1 MTHLFKIPLI
11 EVVSLLGDEVCEER
25 RLLLQF
31 LCAHFE
37 ELLGLP
43 ALLLELGVHGVLVQ
57 TVDKLDE
64 VGLEEVKMLRHCDL
78 EGLERL

>member
-25 RLLLQF
+25 RLLLKF
-31 LCAHFE
+31 LGAHFE
-37 ELLGLP
+37 ELLSLP

-57 TVDKLDE
+57 AVD
-64 VGLEEVKMLRHCDL
+64 
-78 EGLERL
+78 